1 MEPAAPPV
9 LEPGR
14 LYRLAWTVYLL
25 LALGGVLW
33 IGLRQGRIP
42 LALFVDPGGWWLD
55 LLLGLAAGLLLLAAW
70 WAMARS
76 LPLARRLEEQLATVL
91 GPLRAS
97 EAVALAVISGF
108 AEELFF
114 RGAVQGSIAGG
125 WGWAVASLLFAL
137 LHTGPG
143 AAFRFWTLFA
153 LVAGVLFGGLMHWRG
168 NLLGPFVAHFLVN
181 AVNLRR
187 LASRAVDS
195 ARLAGEAES
204 EKEN

>member
-1 MEPAAPPV
+1 M
-9 LEPGR
+9 LQPGR

-33 IGLRQGRIP
+33 IGIRLGRIP
-42 LALFVDPGGWWLD
+42 LSLFVDPRGWWLD
-55 LLLGLAAGLLLLAAW
+55 LLLGVAAGLLLLAAW
-70 WAMARS
+70 SVTARFLTQARS
-76 LPLARRLEEQLATVL
+76 LEDQLAAVL
-91 GPLRAS
+91 GPLRTS
-97 EAVALAVISGF
+97 DAVALALISGF

-114 RGAVQGSIAGG
+114 RGAVQGSIAGFG
-125 WGWAVASLLFAL
+125 GWALASVLFAL

-143 AAFRFWTLFA
+143 PAFRFWTLFA
-153 LVAGVLFGGLMHWRG
+153 LVAGVLFGGLMLWRG

-187 LASRAVDS
+187 LASRAGDS
-195 ARLAGEAES
+195 ARLAGEAER

>member
-1 MEPAAPPV
+1 M
-9 LEPGR
+9 LQPGR

-33 IGLRQGRIP
+33 IGIRLGRIP
-42 LALFVDPGGWWLD
+42 LALFVDPRGWWLD
-55 LLLGLAAGLLLLAAW
+55 LLLGVAAGLLLLAAW
-70 WAMARS
+70 SVTARFLTQARS
-76 LPLARRLEEQLATVL
+76 LEDQLAAVL
-91 GPLRAS
+91 GPLRTS
-97 EAVALAVISGF
+97 EAVALALISGF

-114 RGAVQGSIAGG
+114 RGAVQGSMAGIGGFGGIGG
-125 WGWAVASLLFAL
+125 WVLASVLFAL

-143 AAFRFWTLFA
+143 PAFRFWTLFA

-187 LASRAVDS
+187 LASRAGDS

-204 EKEN
+204 EKEI